1 MKKHDFI
8 EVEYTGY
15 LEDGTVFDTTSE
27 DIAIKNGLKNENT
40 KFGPAIICLGENH
53 VLPGIEKQIIGKKPG
68 SFKIE
73 LNAEDAFGKKNPKM
87 LKLMP
92 MKLFKKEQVHP
103 VPGLEVNIDNMYGIV
118 RSVSGGRVIVDFN
131 HPLSG
136 RNVKYDFKVNK
147 EITDLL
153 IKSKSVFKNELNVP
167 DMKLEMSGK
176 TLLIDEEK
184 FPVDVLGRIETRIK
198 ELIPEISKVMLKKD
212 FNPAAK
218 KTAEIK
224 SEKKAPEKK

>member
-1 MKKHDFI
+1 MAIRRYIESENKLPYKKI
-8 EVEYTGY
+8 Q
-15 LEDGTVFDTTSE
+15 L
-27 DIAIKNGLKNENT
+27 T
-40 KFGPAIICLGENH
+40 K
-53 VLPGIEKQIIGKKPG
+53 K
-68 SFKIE
+68 
-73 LNAEDAFGKKNPKM
+73 
-87 LKLMP
+87 
-92 MKLFKKEQVHP
+92 
-103 VPGLEVNIDNMYGIV
+103 
-118 RSVSGGRVIVDFN
+118 
-131 HPLSG
+131 
-136 RNVKYDFKVNK
+136 
-147 EITDLL
+147 TDLL

>member
-1 MKKHDFI
+1 MSLKIFIFYLCFYSVNFINVPLIFENKMKKHDFI

-167 DMKLEMSGK
+167 DMKL
-176 TLLIDEEK
+176 D
-184 FPVDVLGRIETRIK
+184 R
-198 ELIPEISKVMLKKD
+198 
-212 FNPAAK
+212 
-218 KTAEIK
+218 K
-224 SEKKAPEKK
+224 SVV